1 MSFLKLDNL
10 NKAYS
15 AEIIALSNFSLE
27 IQQGERL
34 AVIGASGSGKSTL
47 LKIIAGLEVQDSG
60 KVYLD
65 GTPILNPSEKLVAG
79 YDEIQL
85 VKQDNDLYPNST
97 VAENIGRPLLQ
108 YDKAYAKERLDELI
122 AVFGLGKKRDQ
133 YPRQLSG
140 GQQQKVAI
148 ARALSLEP
156 SVLLLDEPFSSLDAI
171 QKRMLLVELN
181 LIFQEIKVS
190 MILVTHDMQDALLLA
205 DKICILKGGKLLR
218 KGSPEELYEDPRTPY
233 VAGFF
238 GPINPIPGEKGHYLR
253 SSSVSLHTDRGR
265 MKGKLLNKRYLPE
278 YDLLTLKI
286 SDLDQ
291 PWEVN
296 SPNRA
301 FNKGQDLF
309 LDWSKRDVLV
319 LDNK

>member
-15 AEIIALSNFSLE
+15 AETIALSNFSLE

-60 KVYLD
+60 KVFLD
-65 GTPILNPSEKLVAG
+65 GTPIQNPSEKLVAG

-85 VKQDNDLYPNST
+85 VKQDNDLYPHST
-97 VAENIGRPLLQ
+97 VAENIVRPLLQ

-122 AVFGLGKKRDQ
+122 TVFGLEKRRDQ

-156 SVLLLDEPFSSLDAI
+156 SVLLLDEPFCSLDAI

-181 LIFQEIKVS
+181 LIFQEIKVT

-205 DKICILKGGKLLR
+205 DDICILKRGELLK
-218 KGSPEELYEDPRTPY
+218 KGSPRELYENPRTPY

-253 SSSVSLHTDRGR
+253 ASVVSLHTNKGR
-265 MKGKLLNKRYLPE
+265 LKGKVLNKRYLPE
-278 YDLLTLKI
+278 YDWLTLEI
-286 SDLDQ
+286 PDLDQ
-291 PWEVN
+291 PWQI
-296 SPNRA
+296 SSTNRT
-301 FNKGQDLF
+301 FHKGQDLF
-309 LDWSKRDVLV
+309 LDWSEGAVLV
-319 LDNK
+319 LDQ

>member
-10 NKAYS
+10 NKVYS
-15 AEIIALSNFSLE
+15 AETVALVNFSLDVRK
-27 IQQGERL
+27 GERL

-47 LKIIAGLEVQDSG
+47 LKIIAGLEVQDGG
-60 KVYLD
+60 KVYLE
-65 GTPILNPSEKLVAG
+65 GSSILNPSEKLVPG

-122 AVFGLGKKRDQ
+122 HVFGLEKKRDQ
-133 YPRQLSG
+133 FPRQLSG

-156 SVLLLDEPFSSLDAI
+156 AVLLLDEPFSSLDAI
-171 QKRMLLVELN
+171 QKRKLLVELN
-181 LIFQEIKVS
+181 LIFQEIEIT

-205 DKICILKGGKLLR
+205 EEICILKGGKLLR
-218 KGSPEELYEDPRTPY
+218 KGNPQELYEDPRTPY

-238 GPINPIPGEKGHYLR
+238 GPINPIPGKNRHYLR
-253 SSSVSLHTDRGR
+253 SSAVTLHTDKGR
-265 MKGKLLNKRYLPE
+265 LKGKVLNKRYLPE
-278 YDLLTLKI
+278 YDLLTVEI
-286 SDLDQ
+286 PDLDQ
-291 PWEVN
+291 PWQI
-296 SPNRA
+296 SSANRT
-301 FNKGQDLF
+301 FHIGQDLF
-309 LDWSKRDVLV
+309 LDWSKDEVLV
-319 LDNK
+319 LDQ